1 MKLLREQARAKRVAQ
16 YGEEVEP
23 EYSGPIEGLRQQM
36 LDKIGLAS
44 EDDEEA
50 DDEDVPPAEIIAAEE
65 DPAATLVSNLDSK
78 PTARSVAHISVDGNT
93 VKEDVE
99 TPVVPVVA
107 QNPAVKKA
115 APVSRPMIE
124 ELDDEPVEFIQAPP
138 KITVQEPVYVPLL
151 PSKIE
156 EIEEEDEKPIVAV
169 PKKEA
174 AKATIKASRRLLEK
188 VKKEVEE
195 GDCLDVAPA
204 ADLS

>member
-1 MKLLREQARAKRVAQ
+1 MKLLRDQARAKRVAQ

-36 LDKIGLAS
+36 LDKIGFAS
-44 EDDEEA
+44 EEDEA
-50 DDEDVPPAEIIAAEE
+50 DDEEVPPAESLTAE

-78 PTARSVAHISVDGNT
+78 PAARSVAHISVDGNT

-99 TPVVPVVA
+99 APAVPVVA
-107 QNPAVKKA
+107 PKPVVKKA
-115 APVSRPMIE
+115 APTSRPMIE
-124 ELDDEPVEFIQAPP
+124 ELDDEPVVPVQAAP
-138 KITVQEPVYVPLL
+138 KIIVEEPVYVPLL

-156 EIEEEDEKPIVAV
+156 ELDEEEEKLPVAPA

-174 AKATIKASRRLLEK
+174 AKATIKASRQLLEK

-195 GDCLDVAPA
+195 DDCLDVAPA
-204 ADLS
+204 ADES